1 MPLIDLHLAISGLD
15 NVALEQM
22 GIIANF
28 FAGLLL
34 AIEYFIAGERIERL
48 NNYLDV
54 RISKAYN
61 RSLRFAKRFAKF
73 NRRALFVIIA
83 VVVLI
88 AIFQTIISQDASLRE
103 YFMYYYSMA
112 KPLLIHMRRILIVSL
127 AVLAAMFVILFIA
140 HSAPKRTLGAIGI
153 LLYIIGNMLLFLH
166 TLVK

>member
-15 NVALEQM
+15 NVALEQI

-34 AIEYFIAGERIERL
+34 AIEYFVAGDRIKQL
-48 NNYLDV
+48 NDYLDV

-61 RSLRFAKRFAKF
+61 RSLSFAKRFAKF

-83 VVVLI
+83 VVVLLSI
-88 AIFQTIISQDASLRE
+88 SQTILYHNSSPLD
-103 YFMYYYSMA
+103 YFMHYYNMA
-112 KPLLIHMRRILIVSL
+112 KTLLIPMRRILIVSL
-127 AVLAAMFVILFIA
+127 AVLATLFIILFIA
-140 HSAPKRTLGAIGI
+140 HSAPKKTLGAIAI
-153 LLYIIGNMLLFLH
+153 LLYIMGNVLLFLH